1 MPATDA
7 INQVD
12 GSHVLFEEHLKELE
26 DFGLSNRKKNIKLL
40 LKTNGD
46 FATVKNFL
54 LAKQNMKSAVK
65 NCKKMEKKSKHD
77 LKIMKK
83 KQKKYQNRSECRGGR
98 RYGRDR
104 DCREGRDGRENRRHS
119 DHWASPSPS
128 AVVVGQDVFQ
138 YDASTAA
145 ATATPMGAKEV
156 AKDFA
161 EDSQSASFP
170 KDTVKLFLDGNN
182 MMFVLEPL
190 RSLTLNHK
198 RLAAE
203 AAIASVATRFAEVMK
218 LKECVLV
225 FDDTKKV
232 FNDTS
237 KNFSV
242 ICARPSFP
250 TSDDLMV
257 DLVEKARNSGDVSL
271 DLSKWLFVTS
281 DRELRARLTQ
291 LGASVMSP
299 KEWFFWAA
307 SSCGGSSTSLI
318 NNSNNNGAVAGGRKG
333 HLDAWMRA
341 WIDEMNLHVQTKNM
355 NIEN

>member
-1 MPATDA
+1 VPYLISADTMPATDA

-65 NCKKMEKKSKHD
+65 NCKKMEKKSKRD

-83 KQKKYQNRSECRGGR
+83 KQKKYQKRSHECRGGR
-98 RYGRDR
+98 RYGR
-104 DCREGRDGRENRRHS
+104 ENRRHS
-119 DHWASPSPS
+119 DHSDRWASPS
-128 AVVVGQDVFQ
+128 AVVVGQEVFQ
-138 YDASTAA
+138 YDASATPIAA
-145 ATATPMGAKEV
+145 AVAAKEV
-156 AKDFA
+156 AKDVA
-161 EDSQSASFP
+161 EDSQSVSFP
-170 KDTVKLFLDGNN
+170 KDTAKLFLDGNN

-203 AAIASVATRFAEVMK
+203 AAMASVATRFAEVMK

-232 FNDTS
+232 FSDALN
-237 KNFSV
+237 NFSV
-242 ICARPSFP
+242 ICARPTFP
-250 TSDDLMV
+250 TSDDLLV
-257 DLVEKARNSGDVSL
+257 DLVEKARNSGEANL

-281 DRELRARLTQ
+281 DRELKARLTQ
-291 LGASVMSP
+291 LGSSVMSP
-299 KEWFFWAA
+299 KEWFFWA
-307 SSCGGSSTSLI
+307 SSVCGESSTSLI
-318 NNSNNNGAVAGGRKG
+318 NNNSNSNSVVAGGRKG
-333 HLDAWMRA
+333 NLDAWMRA
-341 WIDEMNLHVQTKNM
+341 WIDEMNLAVQTKNM